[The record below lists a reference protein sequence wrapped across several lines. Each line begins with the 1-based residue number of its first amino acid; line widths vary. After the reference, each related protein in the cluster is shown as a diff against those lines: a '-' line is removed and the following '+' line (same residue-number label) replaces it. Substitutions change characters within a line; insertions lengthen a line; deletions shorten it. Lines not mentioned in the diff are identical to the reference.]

1 MFVNILGTK
10 NRRVCMRILIKNANV
25 ISMEEKRP
33 KLEENTDILIED
45 TRIKKIEKEINENAD
60 KVIQASGK
68 IVMPGL
74 INTHAHVPMSIF
86 RETVDGYITQDWLEK
101 KIWPMEDKMTKEDIY
116 YASLLSFVEMIKTGT
131 TTINDMYFMTE
142 EIINAAI
149 EAGVRMQ
156 TTRTLMDM
164 TGDGDTRIEELK
176 ELLNLYQEKQ
186 DNITFNIGI
195 HGFYTT
201 NDEYLKKCVHLAKEY
216 HLPIH
221 IHFCENDQEAEDIKN
236 QYQVQSPVELIKR
249 YFKGMHVI
257 LAHAVK
263 LTKQEIEELSK
274 ENISI
279 AHCPVS
285 NLKLGC
291 GTSDITSMEENGI
304 TVSLGTD
311 GQGSGSNLDLFETM
325 KFTALLQKGITKD
338 PTKLPAYEVLKMA
351 TINGAKALGLDAVGS
366 LEEGKK
372 ADIIILNVEEA
383 VSQPVNN
390 IFSEIVYNIKGTNV
404 ETTIINGK
412 ILMENRKI
420 KKIDEKS
427 IYEECNRIICRIQN

>member
-142 EIINAAI
+142 EIISAAI
-149 EAGVRMQ
+149 EVGVRMQ

-412 ILMENRKI
+412 ILMENRKM

-427 IYEECNRIICRIQN
+427 IYEECKRIICRIQN

>member
-101 KIWPMEDKMTKEDIY
+101 KIWPMEDKMTKVDIY

-142 EIINAAI
+142 EIISAAI
-149 EAGVRMQ
+149 EVGVRMQ

-412 ILMENRKI
+412 ILMENRKM

-427 IYEECNRIICRIQN
+427 IYEECKRIICRIQN

>member
-1 MFVNILGTK
+1 
-10 NRRVCMRILIKNANV
+10 MRILIKNANV

-142 EIINAAI
+142 EIISAAI
-149 EAGVRMQ
+149 EVGVRIQ

-176 ELLNLYQEKQ
+176 ELLNLYQEKR

-201 NDEYLKKCVHLAKEY
+201 NDAYLKKCVHLAKEY

-291 GTSDITSMEENGI
+291 GTSDITSMEEKGI

-412 ILMENRKI
+412 ILMENRKM

-427 IYEECNRIICRIQN
+427 IYEECKRIICRIQN

>member
-101 KIWPMEDKMTKEDIY
+101 KIWPMEDKLTKEDIY

-131 TTINDMYFMTE
+131 TTINDMYFLTE

-164 TGDGDTRIEELK
+164 TGDGDTRIQELK
-176 ELLNLYQEKQ
+176 ELLNIYQEKQ

-412 ILMENRKI
+412 ILMENRKM

-427 IYEECNRIICRIQN
+427 IYEECKRIICRIQN

>member
-1 MFVNILGTK
+1 
-10 NRRVCMRILIKNANV
+10 MRILIKNANV

-131 TTINDMYFMTE
+131 TTINDMYFLTE

-164 TGDGDTRIEELK
+164 TGDGDTRIQELK
-176 ELLNLYQEKQ
+176 ELLNIYQEKQ

-201 NDEYLKKCVHLAKEY
+201 NDAYLKKCVHLAKEY

-291 GTSDITSMEENGI
+291 GTSDITSMEEKGI

-351 TINGAKALGLDAVGS
+351 TINGAKALGLDEVGS

-372 ADIIILNVEEA
+372 ADMIILNVEEA

-412 ILMENRKI
+412 ILMENRKM

-427 IYEECNRIICRIQN
+427 IYEECKRIICRIQN